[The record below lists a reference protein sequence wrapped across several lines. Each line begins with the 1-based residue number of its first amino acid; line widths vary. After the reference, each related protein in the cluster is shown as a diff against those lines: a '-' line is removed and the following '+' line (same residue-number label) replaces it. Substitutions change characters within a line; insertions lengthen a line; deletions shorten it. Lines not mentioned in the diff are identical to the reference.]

1 MTERNRDKNL
11 LFALGCALSVI
22 LAAVGI
28 LALIFNAGRD
38 VKHCACESLQARTR
52 SVCAWC
58 RKYSTGARGVCLA
71 LPFVVLVLIVLAS
84 AKCTMHGDKAGRF
97 IPRREEPGCPCCR
110 AALVHW
116 CIHELGEWRHVF
128 QYECMPVLERLA
140 DKLRAA
146 APPPP
151 QP

>member
-1 MTERNRDKNL
+1 MIEEHIVWLVTHLWLLRCVC
-11 LFALGCALSVI
+11 LFACGIMVTTLISLLSALGAIVLLGYG
-22 LAAVGI
+22 LA
-28 LALIFNAGRD
+28 R
-38 VKHCACESLQARTR
+38 
-52 SVCAWC
+52 VCAWVGRRYRILQLPC
-58 RKYSTGARGVCLA
+58 FWIPFLLGVAVLVCGVCYT
-71 LPFVVLVLIVLAS
+71 P
-84 AKCTMHGDKAGRF
+84 DKEEGRF
-97 IPRREEPGCPCCR
+97 IPRREKPACPCCR